1 LFKNLILKSLLIT
14 LCLYLFARAT
24 PLCPSKRAFFIDMY
38 GQLVYIEKGWFD
50 KKEGRWFT
58 QEEAD
63 VRIEKYMKEHKQKYG
78 R

>member
-1 LFKNLILKSLLIT
+1 MKTLIVIICLLLIS
-14 LCLYLFARAT
+14 CAT
-24 PLCPSKRAFFIDMY
+24 PCPSEKAFFIDMY

-50 KKEGRWFT
+50 EKEGRWFT

-63 VRIEKYMKEHKQKYG
+63 VLIEKYKKEYKQKYG

>member
-1 LFKNLILKSLLIT
+1 
-14 LCLYLFARAT
+14 
-24 PLCPSKRAFFIDMY
+24 MY

-50 KKEGRWFT
+50 EKEGRWFT

-63 VRIEKYMKEHKQKYG
+63 VLIEKYMKEYKQKYG